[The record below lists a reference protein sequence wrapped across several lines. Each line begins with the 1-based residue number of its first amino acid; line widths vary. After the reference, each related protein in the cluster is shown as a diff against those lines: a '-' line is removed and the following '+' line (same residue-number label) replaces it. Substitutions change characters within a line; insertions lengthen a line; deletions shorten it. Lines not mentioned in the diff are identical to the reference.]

1 MTRCGLEAMSLV
13 GSTKRRVGCGRRH
26 GYATRYATGAP
37 LTVDGSSWA
46 PSRATRR
53 RLRYEAD
60 GVRFCR
66 GRSV

>member
-1 MTRCGLEAMSLV
+1 MTRCGLEALSLV

-26 GYATRYATGAP
+26 GYATGAP

-53 RLRYEAD
+53 RLRHEAD